1 MKKIL
6 TLLLVVIFFFSCKK
20 ENTVP
25 QSLDNIT
32 KTITFNIKTGEAGS
46 NIDAIVTLQIISENH
61 TGGTGDRTV
70 WDTVFARQK
79 VKDFQPITIQRSI
92 TTGAVTILSAG
103 YSIDYYSG
111 DEFFWATSSSKKI
124 FQNSREGQV
133 DIDVSSF

>member
-25 QSLDNIT
+25 QSLDDIT

-70 WDTVFARQK
+70 
-79 VKDFQPITIQRSI
+79 
-92 TTGAVTILSAG
+92 
-103 YSIDYYSG
+103 
-111 DEFFWATSSSKKI
+111 
-124 FQNSREGQV
+124 
-133 DIDVSSF
+133 